1 MSLSGGGWLRGLRD
15 SFSGMRAFQALP
27 AEDRRLVFYAES
39 KADWV
44 HFEPIVTSLRRDH
57 GLELCYLTSDPAD
70 PILAQEDPGLRAFQ
84 VGDGSIRTVLF
95 RSLAADL
102 VVMTLPDLE
111 TFHLK
116 RSPMV
121 WAYLYVFHS
130 INSSHMVYLK
140 GAFDHFD
147 TVFCVGPH
155 HLREIRATERHRD
168 LRPKTLIEHGYGRLD
183 RLLEEVGRAPPPR
196 PAAEGIRVLVAP
208 SWGPDGILETLG
220 QELVQSLL
228 QAGCHVTV
236 RPHPMTRRKT
246 PAALDR
252 LTERFGGHAGFA
264 FEADITGR
272 DSLFASHIMVSDW
285 SGAAY
290 EYAFTLER
298 PVLYIDTPRKCRNP
312 DYAEIGIEP
321 LEVSIRDEIGEVVS
335 PAALESLPAAVARLC
350 GDPESA
356 AARIRAARARCVF
369 NLGRSGRVGAD
380 HIAQRLAER
389 QASGGRS
396 APAVTA

>member
-1 MSLSGGGWLRGLRD
+1 MSAKGSWLRGLRN
-15 SFSGMRAFQALP
+15 SYSGMRAFQALP

-44 HFEPIVTSLRRDH
+44 HLQPIIESLRQDH
-57 GLELCYLTSDPAD
+57 GLELCYLTSDPTD
-70 PILAQEDPGLRAFQ
+70 PVLTQEHPGLRAFQ
-84 VGDGSIRTVLF
+84 VGEGSIRTVVF
-95 RSLAADL
+95 RSLAADM

-121 WAYLYVFHS
+121 GTYLYVFHS

-140 GAFDHFD
+140 GAFDHYD

-155 HLREIRATERHRD
+155 HVQEIRATEQHYG
-168 LRPKTLIEHGYGRLD
+168 LPSKTLVEHGYGRLD
-183 RLLEEVGRAPPPR
+183 SLLEEARIAPQPD
-196 PAAEGIRVLVAP
+196 PASDGIRVLVAP

-220 QELVQSLL
+220 EDLVQSLL
-228 QAGCHVTV
+228 AAGCHVTM

-246 PAALDR
+246 PEALDR
-252 LTERFGGHAGFA
+252 LTQRFGSDAAFA
-264 FEADITGR
+264 LEEDITTKQ
-272 DSLFASHIMVSDW
+272 SLFASHIMISDW

-312 DYAEIGIEP
+312 GYQEIGIEP
-321 LEVSIRDEIGEVVS
+321 LEVSIRKQIGEVVS
-335 PAALESLPAAVARLC
+335 PAALEGLPTAVARLC
-350 GDPESA
+350 RDPEAS
-356 AARIRAARARCVF
+356 AARIREARARCVF
-369 NLGRSGRVGAD
+369 NLGKSGRIGAD
-380 HIAQRLAER
+380 HIAERLSER
-389 QASGGRS
+389 QNLNRRGV
-396 APAVTA
+396 PAVTA